1 MKLLE
6 RIAAFGA
13 GLTAWLAGAVML
25 LMMLQI
31 TLDVVCKYLFNWPIP
46 MTLETVA
53 TYYMVALVFLPLGQV
68 TRKED
73 HLEVELFTQ
82 NLGPRALG
90 WVKLF
95 GCLIGL
101 AYVGI
106 LLNEAIDE
114 ALKMTRRGEVWETA
128 TMDLQVWPTRWFL
141 PVGCALMLLWLFL
154 HAVDSVSVALTGKHV
169 LAETDP
175 HGPISDPDH
184 ITLAD

>member
-106 LLNEAIDE
+106 LCNEAIDE

-141 PVGCALMLLWLFL
+141 PVGGVLMLLWLFL
-154 HAVDSVSVALTGKHV
+154 HAVDSVAVALTGRHV
-169 LAETDP
+169 LSETDP

>member
-73 HLEVELFTQ
+73 HL
-82 NLGPRALG
+82 
-90 WVKLF
+90 
-95 GCLIGL
+95 
-101 AYVGI
+101 
-106 LLNEAIDE
+106 
-114 ALKMTRRGEVWETA
+114 
-128 TMDLQVWPTRWFL
+128 
-141 PVGCALMLLWLFL
+141 
-154 HAVDSVSVALTGKHV
+154 
-169 LAETDP
+169 
-175 HGPISDPDH
+175 
-184 ITLAD
+184 